1 VTEAMQAQLQRL
13 LDEAEIRSLMLTF
26 ARGLDDR
33 DWAAYA
39 GTFAEDGVFEILGQR
54 REGREAIAA
63 GPARDLPRYE
73 RTQHFSTNQEV
84 HVDGDEATARS
95 YFIAVHIPDASQPA
109 RHADAAGCYECEC
122 RRTPDGWKFTLVSL
136 QRWWDS
142 GLPFD
147 IVREPAHAG

>member
-1 VTEAMQAQLQRL
+1 MQAQLQRL

-33 DWAAYA
+33 DWTAYA

-54 REGREAIAA
+54 REGREAITA

-84 HVDGDEATARS
+84 HVHGDMATARS
-95 YFIAVHIPDASQPA
+95 YFIAVHIPDA
-109 RHADAAGCYECEC
+109 
-122 RRTPDGWKFTLVSL
+122 
-136 QRWWDS
+136 
-142 GLPFD
+142 
-147 IVREPAHAG
+147 